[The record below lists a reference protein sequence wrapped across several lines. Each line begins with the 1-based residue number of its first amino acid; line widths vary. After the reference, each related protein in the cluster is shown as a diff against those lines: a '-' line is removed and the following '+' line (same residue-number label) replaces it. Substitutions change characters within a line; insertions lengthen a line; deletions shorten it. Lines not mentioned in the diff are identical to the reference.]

1 MHGRKRNS
9 QKLTVG
15 KIEGKNSLKDLGLA
29 GGGANIIWIYSK

>member
-29 GGGANIIWIYSK
+29 GGGG